1 MTDMRFDDRVA
12 IVTGAGGNPGLGR
25 AHAMLLASRGA
36 KVVVNDLGAGKPLR
50 GSSTNARAEVVVKE
64 ILDAGGEAVADA
76 HSVFGEENAAAVVK
90 TALDAFGRIDIL
102 VNNAGVAWIADL
114 DEMSSADIELTINTH
129 VLGTIYMARA
139 VWPHMR
145 EQGYGRVVN
154 TTSGA
159 GYHGLPRASVY
170 AAAKGAI
177 FGFTRTLAI
186 DGAPLGIVC
195 NSIAPGAFSG
205 MWPAAW
211 GKDHEIVKAMEHN
224 PAMRAELVSPTV
236 AFLAHES
243 CPVTGQCLS
252 AMGGRTTQVLV
263 SETAGITEAEP
274 SPESLQANWPTV
286 ADSTDAILLT
296 TDGLLQMMDP
306 SAARAVVYKA

>member
-1 MTDMRFDDRVA
+1 L
-12 IVTGAGGNPGLGR
+12 I
-25 AHAMLLASRGA
+25 
-36 KVVVNDLGAGKPLR
+36 
-50 GSSTNARAEVVVKE
+50 
-64 ILDAGGEAVADA
+64 
-76 HSVFGEENAAAVVK
+76 
-90 TALDAFGRIDIL
+90 
-102 VNNAGVAWIADL
+102 NNAGVAWIADI
-114 DEMSSADIELTINTH
+114 DEMSSTDIELTINTH
-129 VLGTIYMARA
+129 VLGTIFMARA

-145 EQGYGRVVN
+145 QQGYGRIVN

-186 DGAPLGIVC
+186 DGVPLGIVC

-211 GKDHEIVKAMEHN
+211 GTDHEIVKAMATN
-224 PAMRAELVSPTV
+224 PGMTAELVSPTV
-236 AFLAHES
+236 AFLAHED

-263 SETAGITEAEP
+263 SETAGVFETQP
-274 SPESLQANWPTV
+274 TPESLQENWS
-286 ADSTDAILLT
+286 AITDTEGAQVLTMEALLA
-296 TDGLLQMMDP
+296 MMDP
-306 SAARAVVYKA
+306 SAARSVVYKA